1 MTVYPAYQPIGE
13 AECFIPPVCVS
24 FRSRRRGIFNGGR
37 LADAIPYA
45 IRGADSHE
53 GRTLQ
58 LDETHTP

>member
-24 FRSRRRGIFNGGR
+24 FRSRRRGIFDGGR

-53 GRTLQ
+53 GRTL
-58 LDETHTP
+58 